1 MEPEV
6 AHKIEIWKTTVATQQ
21 HFNGLQLQLRSFLIT
36 LFLAVL
42 TAAAYAFKERMM
54 IQIGTFST
62 SLSSVVCVFG
72 ALMILAFYS
81 MDWGYHQLL
90 LGAVKYGEQIE
101 KELKGVF
108 SGVGL
113 THAISES
120 SKKKKFLFFF
130 PTSSHT
136 RLRGFYG
143 LLAITMIAASLGAHY
158 AATTSVVSGA
168 MPTVTPAASVTPSQY
183 AIAATPSAT
192 LSPVPTMT
200 AIPSATPSPFL
211 RR

>member
-1 MEPEV
+1 METEI
-6 AHKIEIWKTTVATQQ
+6 AQKIEIWKTTVETQQ

-42 TAAAYAFKERMM
+42 TAAAYALKERMM

-62 SLSSVVCVFG
+62 SLSAVVCGFG

-90 LGAVKYGEQIE
+90 LGAVNYGEQIE
-101 KELKGVF
+101 EALKDAVP
-108 SGVGL
+108 GVGL

-143 LLAITMIAASLGAHY
+143 LLMITMIAASLAGHF
-158 AATTSVVSGA
+158 AATTSVAGAGSAGTAGRIAPTTTPVS
-168 MPTVTPAASVTPSQY
+168 
-183 AIAATPSAT
+183 
-192 LSPVPTMT
+192 SP
-200 AIPSATPSPFL
+200 TPSPL
-211 RR
+211 SR